1 MKLTDILSLKSMKFM
16 DKPREKDIKKINTIP
31 NLLKDFPIKYYMGNP
46 PPCNASSKTRIE
58 LEQLSQLPHDVDFVH
73 KMDRIDKVYKEYFD
87 TVGLE
92 FPESLVNQLI
102 DDASIFTRTLK
113 VHYNRPRPYQV
124 ADHPLVKIKIGE
136 EAKME
141 SMNTPSYPS
150 GHSTQGILIGRVL
163 SDMFPKHKFNLMNIG
178 LDISK
183 SRNIGRAHYASDSRF
198 GMKLGHEMFDY
209 LKKMNRI

>member
-16 DKPREKDIKKINTIP
+16 DKPRPKDIKKINTVP
-31 NLLKDFPIKYYMGNP
+31 NLLKDFPIKNFMGNP
-46 PPCNASSKTRIE
+46 PPANDSSTTRME
-58 LEQLSQLPHDVDFVH
+58 LEQLSKLPHDLEYVKKHDP
-73 KMDRIDKVYKEYFD
+73 IDEVFKEYFD
-87 TVGLE
+87 THEIE
-92 FPESLVNQLI
+92 FPEGLVNQLI
-102 DDASIFTRTLK
+102 DDGSIFTRTLK
-113 VHYNRPRPYQV
+113 LHYNRPRPYQV
-124 ADHPLVKIKIGE
+124 ADHPLVKMEIGD

-150 GHSTQGILIGRVL
+150 GHSTQGILVARVL

-183 SRNIGRAHYASDSRF
+183 SRNVGRAHYASDSRF
-198 GMKLGHEMFDY
+198 GMKLGHEMYDY

>member
-31 NLLKDFPIKYYMGNP
+31 NLLKDFPIKTSWETHHHVL
-46 PPCNASSKTRIE
+46 SSKTRIE

-73 KMDRIDKVYKEYFD
+73 KMDRIDKVYKEYL

-92 FPESLVNQLI
+92 FPEALVEQLI

-124 ADHPLVKIKIGE
+124 PDHPLVNIKIGE

-141 SMNTPSYPS
+141 SMNTPSYPN